1 MSKFV
6 KFAASAAAAATM
18 FVSAG
23 AAFAAPVFA
32 DAQPGAGMKIE
43 DFRSQLTAFNK
54 ADVTALIN
62 AKTVTVL
69 HYDTAWEKGKQLSE
83 AVNLLSDDAQ
93 SINLLREALKADPA
107 ASKILA
113 DNKIAI
119 NEVVD
124 IVDNG
129 NGAVLLYVS

>member
-6 KFAASAAAAATM
+6 KFTASAFTAAAILAST
-18 FVSAG
+18 G
-23 AAFAAPVFA
+23 AAFAAPVFSNGE
-32 DAQPGAGMKIE
+32 PGSGMKIE

-107 ASKILA
+107 ASKVLA

-119 NEVVD
+119 NDVVD

-129 NGAVLLYVS
+129 NGAITLYVS